1 MSRLYLQK
9 GGIDHFIDKG
19 VQLDNKSYTPMSL
32 GGSGGGGGGEGGGGG
47 SGSGV
52 RDGQYELPNAF
63 FAPTNELLSIKEISS
78 TSPLTFSVVRTDT
91 PQLTIPAT
99 TIGVSVSQFNSSEAV
114 LDSKE
119 YMLCNGDGLYY
130 EQETPA
136 EGAVKLVVK
145 ITNWSREYNID
156 TGGKTIIKVK
166 GLEQ

>member
-32 GGSGGGGGGEGGGGG
+32 EGGGK
-47 SGSGV
+47 
-52 RDGQYELPNAF
+52 YELSNAF
-63 FAPTNELLSIKEISS
+63 FAPANELIFIKTISS
-78 TSPLTFSVVRTDT
+78 ASPMTFSILRTDT
-91 PQLTIPAT
+91 PQLTLPAT
-99 TIGVSVSQFNSSEAV
+99 TIGVSVSQFNSSEGV
-114 LDSKE
+114 LNSKE
-119 YMLCNGDGLYY
+119 YTLCDGDGLYY

-145 ITNWSREYNID
+145 ITNWSRAYNSD
-156 TGGKTIIKVK
+156 TGGKITIKVK